1 MAKKKKD
8 DEVIDYG
15 KTKIPITS
23 EIFQLIRDLLL
34 SDNNNIHLRDVLDI
48 RRFFSIIDFDKYTN
62 AIENIPAKDY
72 LTFLNELVEA
82 SLDNNTISRL
92 IVIQNLLNES
102 KDREKFKTI
111 YDNRKEIS
119 NEDILHLKKF
129 MSEHVS
135 ASYIFSGADKL
146 SDLITK
152 IKSGTYENISEVVD
166 EYKNFITTTY
176 RDLASVKIKEKDEKL
191 DSGLD
196 TDSLMSLVT
205 ETIKEIS
212 TPGFYLNTGFA
223 NLDKAMGG
231 GLKRGALT
239 LFGARTSGFKSGIML
254 NLACSI
260 KMFSKNLE
268 TFDKT
273 KIPAVIYLSLENTQT
288 ETCKRIITYATGKTP
303 SQLVN
308 GNPSEIIG
316 KLKETL
322 NCSTSNPKV
331 DLRIMY
337 RKSNT
342 TTINDI
348 YNMISDVESQG
359 YEVVAL
365 FVDYISTMK
374 SLNYNTKDQQSVG
387 LAMADNARELYD
399 LAISKNI
406 AVVSGF
412 QLNREAYNKDKEL
425 SGKETLKLVGES
437 YKMVT
442 YADYVFT
449 INKET
454 ATSADGSIIMDY
466 IRFDEAKQRSNMGS
480 IKGYFYEIFKNDN
493 NFRLIHS
500 KYYKKEDGS
509 EINFDK
515 FDEFVKAHKD
525 RLKQESQDGKQQKT
539 INRAPS
545 IGNIIPQNKST
556 SNVDNLDTFL
566 NMSFDNLN

>member
-1 MAKKKKD
+1 MAKKKNVT
-8 DEVIDYG
+8 EENSYG

-23 EIFQLIRDLLL
+23 EIFQLIRDMLL
-34 SDNNNIHLRDVLDI
+34 SDNINIHLRDVLDI
-48 RRFFSIIDFDKYTN
+48 KNFFSIIDFSKYTN
-62 AIENIPAKDY
+62 SIENIPAKDY
-72 LTFLNELVEA
+72 LTFLSELVEA
-82 SLDNNTISRL
+82 SIENNSISRL

-102 KDREKFKTI
+102 KDKEKFKII
-111 YDNRKEIS
+111 YDNKKEIS
-119 NEDILHLKKF
+119 NEDIIHLKKF

-135 ASYIFSGADKL
+135 ASYIFNGADVL
-146 SDLITK
+146 TDLITK
-152 IKSGTYENISEVVD
+152 IKSGTYDNISEVVE
-166 EYKNFITTTY
+166 EYRNFITTTY

-196 TDSLMSLVT
+196 NESLLSLVS

-273 KIPAVIYLSLENTQT
+273 KTPAVVYLSLENTQT

-303 SQLVN
+303 SQLV
-308 GNPSEIIG
+308 GSNPKDLITN
-316 KLKETL
+316 LKETL

-331 DLRIMY
+331 DLKIMY

-348 YNMISDVESQG
+348 YNMISDIESEG

-374 SLNYNTKDQQSVG
+374 SINYSTKDQQTVG

-412 QLNREAYNKDKEL
+412 QLNREAYDKSKEL
-425 SGKETLKLVGES
+425 SGKDTLKLVGES

-449 INKET
+449 INKEV
-454 ATSADGSIIMDY
+454 ATSENGELVVDY

-480 IKGYFYEIFKNDN
+480 IKGYFYEIFKKDN
-493 NFRLIHS
+493 NFRLEHS
-500 KYYKKEDGS
+500 KYYKKSDGS
-509 EINFDK
+509 TIDFEK
-515 FDEFVKAHKD
+515 FDEFVKSYKD
-525 RLKQESQDGKQQKT
+525 RQKQESQNNTGQKS
-539 INRAPS
+539 INRAPKISGIVQSPKNDIVINS
-545 IGNIIPQNKST
+545 IDS
-556 SNVDNLDTFL
+556 FL
-566 NMSFDNLN
+566 EMSFENLN

>member
-1 MAKKKKD
+1 MTKKKKN

-34 SDNNNIHLRDVLDI
+34 SDNNNIHLKDILDI
-48 RRFFSIIDFDKYTN
+48 RSFFSIIDFEKYTN

-82 SLDNNTISRL
+82 SLENNSISRL

-102 KDREKFKTI
+102 KDKEKFKII

-308 GNPSEIIG
+308 GNPSEIIR

-331 DLRIMY
+331 DLKIMY

-454 ATSADGSIIMDY
+454 ATSVDGSIIMDY

-480 IKGYFYEIFKNDN
+480 IRGYFYEIFKNDN

-515 FDEFVKAHKD
+515 FDEFVKAYKD

-539 INRAPS
+539 INRAPN
-545 IGNIIPQNKST
+545 IGNTIPQNKPIQ
-556 SNVDNLDTFL
+556 NVDNLDTFL
-566 NMSFDNLN
+566 NMSFDDLN

>member
-1 MAKKKKD
+1 MTKKKKN

-34 SDNNNIHLRDVLDI
+34 SDNNNIHLKDVLDI
-48 RRFFSIIDFDKYTN
+48 RSFFSIIDFEKYTN

-82 SLDNNTISRL
+82 SLENNSISRL

-102 KDREKFKTI
+102 KDKEKFKII

-308 GNPSEIIG
+308 GNPSEIIR

-331 DLRIMY
+331 DLKIMY

-454 ATSADGSIIMDY
+454 ATSVDGSIIMDY

-480 IKGYFYEIFKNDN
+480 IRGYFYEIFKNDN

-515 FDEFVKAHKD
+515 FDEFVKAYKD

-539 INRAPS
+539 INRAPN
-545 IGNIIPQNKST
+545 IGNTIPQNKPIQ
-556 SNVDNLDTFL
+556 NVDNLDTFL
-566 NMSFDNLN
+566 NMSFDDLN

>member
-1 MAKKKKD
+1 MTKKKKN

-34 SDNNNIHLRDVLDI
+34 SDNNNIHLKDILDI
-48 RRFFSIIDFDKYTN
+48 RSFFSIIDFEKYTN

-82 SLDNNTISRL
+82 SLENNSISRL

-102 KDREKFKTI
+102 KDKEKFKII

-308 GNPSEIIG
+308 GNPSEIIR

-331 DLRIMY
+331 DLKIMY

-454 ATSADGSIIMDY
+454 ATSVDGSIIMDY

-480 IKGYFYEIFKNDN
+480 IRGYFYEIFKNDN

-515 FDEFVKAHKD
+515 FDEFVKAYKD

-539 INRAPS
+539 INRAPT
-545 IGNIIPQNKST
+545 IGNIVPQNKSV

-566 NMSFDNLN
+566 NMSFDDLN